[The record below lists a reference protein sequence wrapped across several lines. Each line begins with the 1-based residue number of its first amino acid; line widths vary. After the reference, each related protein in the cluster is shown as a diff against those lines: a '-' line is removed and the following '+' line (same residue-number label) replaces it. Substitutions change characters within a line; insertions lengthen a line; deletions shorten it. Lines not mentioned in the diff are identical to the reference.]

1 MKNLPVETLIVA
13 QGHEL
18 KTDSRKVAAA
28 FGRQHK
34 NVLRSIDEF
43 LQKKPEFASAHFWA
57 YVEKQQV
64 GNATREVRGYMMDKD
79 GFMLLTMGFNGDKAF
94 DIKIAYIEAFNAM
107 RRQLDGVN
115 TDLIAGLL
123 RALEAEKQSA
133 AMASLAGRILRERR
147 DEKPLNLLRIEHY
160 ERQIQPLLPGLEAV

>member
-28 FGRQHK
+28 FGKQHAH
-34 NVLRSIDEF
+34 VMRDIGRIMAQLPDEF
-43 LQKKPEFASAHFWA
+43 SQSIFGSAE
-57 YVEKQQV
+57 YTDRQGK
-64 GNATREVRGYMMDKD
+64 TRPMYEMNKD
-79 GFMLLTMGFNGDKAF
+79 GFMLLTMGYATPEAMK
-94 DIKIAYIEAFNAM
+94 IKVAYIQAFNAM
-107 RRQLDGVN
+107 RRRLDGMN

-123 RALEAEKQSA
+123 AAREAEQRSA
-133 AMASLAGRILRERR
+133 ALAGLAGRVLRERR
-147 DEKPLNLLRIEHY
+147 DEQPLNLLRIEHY